1 MLKGKSH
8 AIKKVTNEN
17 GRVRV
22 QTVNPLPSKTQQ
34 QFKTKCD
41 INHIMKQAM
50 ASGELPHQR
59 SARGYYMD
67 HTVLPQDYQAALNL
81 VLEGN
86 QAFNNLASETRK
98 RFDNDPKKLLTFL
111 SDPKNHEE
119 AIKLGIKEHVEEVPV
134 EKAKPAQRQKAKND
148 EPKNNDE

>member
-1 MLKGKSH
+1 
-8 AIKKVTNEN
+8 
-17 GRVRV
+17 
-22 QTVNPLPSKTQQ
+22 
-34 QFKTKCD
+34 
-41 INHIMKQAM
+41 
-50 ASGELPHQR
+50 
-59 SARGYYMD
+59 MD

-119 AIKLGIKEHVEEVPV
+119 AIKLGIKEHVEDVPV
-134 EKAKPAQRQKAKND
+134 EKAKSAQRQKAKND
-148 EPKNNDE
+148 ELKNNDE